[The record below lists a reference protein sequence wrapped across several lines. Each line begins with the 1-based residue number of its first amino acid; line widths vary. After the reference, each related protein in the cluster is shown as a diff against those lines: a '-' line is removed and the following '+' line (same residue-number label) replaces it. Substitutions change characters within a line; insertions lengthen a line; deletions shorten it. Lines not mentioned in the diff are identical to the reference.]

1 MIEATLTDIAAAIGA
16 SLEGDGDIV
25 VNAVVPIDQAVSG
38 ELTFITNPKYSAML
52 NTCQATA
59 VIASPAIDTSVFSG
73 TILRHSN
80 PYFAY
85 AKAMQFLYPEPVSQS
100 RVHPSATIAEDV
112 KIGNNVDIGAQVV
125 VESGTQ
131 IGDRVV
137 ISAGTVIGENCILAN
152 DVRLMANVTLY
163 HGVKIGER
171 TRLHSGVV
179 IGADGFGY
187 APENKV
193 WHKIPQIGSVVI
205 GSDTEIG
212 ANTTVDRGA
221 LNDTIIG
228 NGVILDNQIQVGH
241 NTIIGDHSAMAGAA
255 CVAGSTTIGRYCQ
268 IGGGSCIGGHI
279 ELADNVIITGMS
291 MVIGSIKQAGVYS
304 SGVPATDNKR
314 WRRNAVRFTQ
324 LDEMAR
330 NVREL
335 QKHPNINSVK

>member
-1 MIEATLTDIAAAIGA
+1 MKEVTLSDIAEAIGA
-16 SLEGDGDIV
+16 SLNGSGDSSIT
-25 VNAVVPIDQAVSG
+25 AVSSIDQARAG
-38 ELTFITNPKYSAML
+38 ELTFITNPKYSAKL
-52 NTCQATA
+52 SECQATA
-59 VIASPAIDTSVFSG
+59 LIASPKMDVSTFSG
-73 TILRHSN
+73 KVLLHPN

-85 AKAMQFLYPEPVSQS
+85 AKAMQFLYPEPQSQGKI
-100 RVHPSATIAEDV
+100 HQSATIAESV
-112 KIGNNVDIGAQVV
+112 TLGEGVEIGAQVV
-125 VESGTQ
+125 IESGAV
-131 IGDRVV
+131 IGNRVI
-137 ISAGTVIGENCILAN
+137 ISAGSVVGENCQLAD

-163 HGVKIGER
+163 SGVKIGER
-171 TRLHSGVV
+171 TRLHSGAV

-187 APENKV
+187 APDNKI
-193 WHKIPQIGSVVI
+193 WHKIPQVGSVVI

-212 ANTTVDRGA
+212 ANTTIDRGA

-255 CVAGSTTIGRYCQ
+255 CVAGSTVIGKYCQ

-291 MVIGSIKQAGVYS
+291 MVIGSIKEAGVYS

-330 NVREL
+330 NVRDL
-335 QKHPNINSVK
+335 QKHTQT

>member
-1 MIEATLTDIAAAIGA
+1 MKQATLSDIAAAIGA
-16 SLEGDGDIV
+16 ALEGDGATVI
-25 VNAVVPIDQAVSG
+25 NAVTAIGEAASG
-38 ELTFITNPKYSAML
+38 ELTFITNPKYASML
-52 NTCQATA
+52 ETCKATA
-59 VIASPAIDTSVFSG
+59 LIASPKMDVTAFKG
-73 TILRHSN
+73 TVLRHAN

-85 AKAMQFLYPEPVSQS
+85 AKTMQFLYPEPLSVS

-112 KIGNNVDIGAQVV
+112 KMGTHVDIGAQVV
-125 VESGTQ
+125 IESGVI

-137 ISAGTVIGENCILAN
+137 IGAGTVVGENCVIA
-152 DVRLMANVTLY
+152 DGVRLMANVTLY
-163 HGVKIGER
+163 HGVRIGER
-171 TRLHSGVV
+171 SRLHSGCV

-193 WHKIPQIGSVVI
+193 WHKIPQVGSVTI

-212 ANTTVDRGA
+212 ANTTIDRGA

-228 NGVILDNQIQVGH
+228 NGVILDNQIQIGH
-241 NTIIGDHSAMAGAA
+241 NVIIGDHSAMAGASI
-255 CVAGSTTIGRYCQ
+255 VAGSTTIGKRCQ
-268 IGGGSCIGGHI
+268 IGGGACVGGHI
-279 ELADNVIITGMS
+279 ELADDVIITGMT
-291 MVIGSIKQAGVYS
+291 MVVGSIKEAGVYS

-335 QKHPNINSVK
+335 QKITQA

>member
-1 MIEATLTDIAAAIGA
+1 MREATLTDIAAAIGA
-16 SLEGDGDIV
+16 HLEGDGNAV
-25 VNAVVPIDQAVSG
+25 VNAVAAIDQAGIG
-38 ELTFITNPKYSAML
+38 ELTFITNPKYSTKLAA
-52 NTCQATA
+52 CQASA
-59 VIASPAIDTSVFSG
+59 LIASPAMDVSAFTG
-73 TILRHSN
+73 TVLRHPN

-85 AKAMQFLYPEPVSQS
+85 AKTMQFLYPEPISAS
-100 RVHPSATIAEDV
+100 SVHPSAVVAENV
-112 KIGNNVDIGAQVV
+112 KIGSNVEIGAQVV
-125 VESGTQ
+125 IESGAV
-131 IGDRVV
+131 IGNRVV
-137 ISAGTVIGENCILAN
+137 ISAGTVVGENCEIAD

-171 TRLHSGVV
+171 SRLHSGSV

-193 WHKIPQIGSVVI
+193 WHKIPQVGSVVI

-212 ANTTVDRGA
+212 ANTTIDRGA

-228 NGVILDNQIQVGH
+228 DGVILDNQIQVGH
-241 NTIIGDHSAMAGAA
+241 NVIIGDHSAMAGASI
-255 CVAGSTTIGRYCQ
+255 VAGSTTIGKRCQ
-268 IGGGSCIGGHI
+268 IGGGACIGGHI
-279 ELADNVIITGMS
+279 ELADDVIITGMT
-291 MVIGSIKQAGVYS
+291 MVVGSIKEAGVYS

-335 QKHPNINSVK
+335 QKITQA

>member
-1 MIEATLTDIAAAIGA
+1 MIEATLTEIAAAIGA
-16 SLEGDGDIV
+16 ILEGDGKAIIK
-25 VNAVVPIDQAVSG
+25 AVAPIDQATSG
-38 ELTFITNPKYSAML
+38 ELSFITHAKYAASL
-52 NTCQATA
+52 ETCQAA
-59 VIASPAIDTSVFSG
+59 ALIASPNIDASAFSG
-73 TILRHSN
+73 TVLRHPS

-85 AKAMQFLYPEPVSQS
+85 AKTMQFLYPEPVSQA
-100 RVHPSATIAEDV
+100 RIHPSATVAQDV
-112 KIGNNVDIGAQVV
+112 KIGRDVDIGAQVV
-125 VESGTQ
+125 IDSGCE

-137 ISAGTVIGENCILAN
+137 IRAGTVVGENCRLAN

-193 WHKIPQIGSVVI
+193 WHKIPQVGSVSI

-314 WRRNAVRFTQ
+314 WRRNAVRFSQ

-330 NVREL
+330 NVRTL
-335 QKHPNINSVK
+335 QKNSQT